1 MLRRRTSRWH
11 PRLNLFADRLHAEHS
26 FMDIRFRLRTVE
38 KTKGSGD
45 GSTRGAASEMGI
57 VMIAH

>member
-1 MLRRRTSRWH
+1 
-11 PRLNLFADRLHAEHS
+11 
-26 FMDIRFRLRTVE
+26 MDIRFRLRTVE